1 MQGDTGRYRER
12 VLSLQAAEKDKR
24 DLRDHVKLHREHG
37 SLLPAEGWE
46 RTHALHVAKQAR
58 PHPRPSPSP
67 NPSPSPR
74 PHPSRSPSPH
84 PHPSP
89 SPSHSHSHSPKL
101 NPSPSPSPSPK
112 PQP

>member
-1 MQGDTGRYRER
+1 M
-12 VLSLQAAEKDKR
+12 LSLQAAEKDKR

-58 PHPRPSPSP
+58 PHPSP
-67 NPSPSPR
+67 
-74 PHPSRSPSPH
+74 SPSPH

-89 SPSHSHSHSPKL
+89 SPSHSHSHSPNL
-101 NPSPSPSPSPK
+101 NPSPGPSPGPW